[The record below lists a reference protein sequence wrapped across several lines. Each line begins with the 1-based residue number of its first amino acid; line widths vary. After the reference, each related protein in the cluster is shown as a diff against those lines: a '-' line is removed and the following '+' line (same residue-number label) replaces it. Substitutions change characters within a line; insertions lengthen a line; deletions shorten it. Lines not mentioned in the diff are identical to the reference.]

1 MRKPRS
7 GKAWNWPIVCSSA
20 RPAIDMIRSLFI
32 FIFLLCVFQP
42 VAFADELK
50 QPTVNDYLQQAKAQG
65 KPANHLISE
74 SSPYLLQHAY
84 NPVEWYAWGE
94 EAFEKAK
101 RENKPV
107 FLSIGY
113 STCHWCH
120 VMAQE
125 SFENIKIA
133 SLLNKYFVCIKVDRE
148 QRPDID
154 SIYMLAT
161 ELISGHG
168 GWPMT
173 VFIDHELRPFHAATY
188 YPPFTTD
195 KVTGLED
202 VLLTIH
208 ELWLKQ
214 PEKIDAVATAVTAR
228 IAALADDTVEGGEL
242 SENIVELAMQQII
255 ADYDEDYGGF
265 SAAPKFPTPGI
276 FSLLNQIAYMARES
290 ESGNKKSA
298 SVNAGRSQKM
308 MQTTLDAMASGGI
321 YDQLAGGF
329 HRYSVDAGWQVP
341 HFEKMLYSQAL
352 MVMAYIDFY
361 RNEPQQ
367 KYKQVIYQT
376 LDFVRAEMRSPAGG
390 FYSALDADSERVGDP
405 GRHAEGAYYLWR
417 ASELKKRLSADE
429 FLFIKK
435 YFHIDDNG
443 NIASDPQNE
452 FAGLNILAVDEDYR
466 DRSLTQQ
473 QAAWLSSAKKKLM
486 AQRQLRPRPHLDD
499 KTITAW
505 NGMMLAAF
513 AKASVVFDDPA
524 LLQDA
529 LQTLAYIKKHL
540 YSVSDSKLLRQYRDA
555 KVGTAKAD
563 TAAAEAILAD
573 YAWVITGLLEVYQAS
588 NDVQWLEW
596 AVALQEKQNEIF
608 LDDVSGAYYE
618 SMANDASLLFRFKS
632 IYDGVMPS
640 PNAIAF
646 SNLDRLS
653 GLALTD
659 PQRRAFSSQTDKL
672 LSSFATAVNQNPAA
686 AAFLLTVDLKRN
698 EFTQGELKPGEL
710 KQ

>member
-1 MRKPRS
+1 
-7 GKAWNWPIVCSSA
+7 
-20 RPAIDMIRSLFI
+20 MIKSLFT
-32 FIFLLCVFQP
+32 FIFLFCIIHLN
-42 VAFADELK
+42 AFADEVK
-50 QPTVNDYLQQAKAQG
+50 QLTVNDYLKQARAQG
-65 KPANHLISE
+65 KTANHLISE

-101 RENKPV
+101 KENKPI

-173 VFIDHELRPFHAATY
+173 VFVDHQLRPFYAATY

-195 KVTGLED
+195 KGTGLQD
-202 VLLTIH
+202 ILLTIQ

-228 IAALADDTVEGGEL
+228 MTVLADSTIEGGKL
-242 SENIVELAMQQII
+242 SHNIGELAMQQII
-255 ADYDEDYGGF
+255 ADYDEDFGGF
-265 SAAPKFPTPGI
+265 SAAPKFPSPGI
-276 FSLLNQIAYMARES
+276 FDFLNQIALLDKDRLS
-290 ESGNKKSA
+290 EKGKKKSV
-298 SVNAGRSQKM
+298 SVNAERAQKM
-308 MQTTLDAMASGGI
+308 MKTTLQAMASGGI
-321 YDQLAGGF
+321 YDHIAGGF

-352 MVMAYIDFY
+352 LVMAYSDFY
-361 RNEPQQ
+361 RVDPQQ
-367 KYKQVIYQT
+367 NVKQIIDQT
-376 LDFVRAEMRSPAGG
+376 LNFVLAEMRSPAGG
-390 FYSALDADSERVGDP
+390 FYSALDADSERAEDP

-417 ASELKKRLSADE
+417 ASELKKLLSADE
-429 FLFIKK
+429 FSFIEK

-452 FAGLNILAVDEDYR
+452 FAGLNILAVNEDYR
-466 DRSLTQQ
+466 GKPLTLQ
-473 QAAWLSSAKKKLM
+473 QAEWLSSAKKKLN
-486 AQRQLRPRPHLDD
+486 AHRLLRPRPHLDD
-499 KTITAW
+499 KTIAAW
-505 NGMMLAAF
+505 NGMQLAAF
-513 AKASVVFDDPA
+513 AKASAVFDDPA
-524 LLQDA
+524 LLQYA
-529 LQTLAYIKKHL
+529 INTLAFIKKYL
-540 YSVSDSKLLRQYRDA
+540 YSASDNRLLRQYRETKA
-555 KVGTAKAD
+555 GNANAD

-573 YAWVITGLLEVYQAS
+573 YVWVIYGLLEVYQAS
-588 NDVQWLEW
+588 NDAQWLEW
-596 AVALQEKQNEIF
+596 AVALQEKQDELF
-608 LDDVSGAYYE
+608 LDDVSGAYFE
-618 SMANDASLLFRFKS
+618 SVASDASLLFRIKS
-632 IYDGVMPS
+632 IYDGVIPS

-653 GLALTD
+653 RFTD
-659 PQRRAFSSQTDKL
+659 SEAQSRGFSSRADSL
-672 LSSFATAVNQNPAA
+672 LRSFATAVNQAPAA
-686 AAFLLTVDLKRN
+686 AASLLAANLKRQAVKLD
-698 EFTQGELKPGEL
+698 EARSGVAKPGKVTQGELK
-710 KQ
+710 Q

>member
-1 MRKPRS
+1 
-7 GKAWNWPIVCSSA
+7 
-20 RPAIDMIRSLFI
+20 MIRSLFI
-32 FIFLLCVFQP
+32 TLLCVLQP
-42 VAFADELK
+42 AAFADELK
-50 QPTVNDYLQQAKAQG
+50 QLTVNVYLQQASAQG

-101 RENKPV
+101 RENKPI

-202 VLLTIH
+202 VLLAIH

-214 PEKIDAVATAVTAR
+214 PEKIDAVAAAVTAR
-228 IAALADDTVEGGEL
+228 IAALADDTVEGGKL
-242 SENIVELAMQQII
+242 SDNIVDLAMQQIS

-265 SAAPKFPTPGI
+265 SAAPKFPSPGI
-276 FSLLNQIAYMARES
+276 FSLLNQIAYMTKASES
-290 ESGNKKSA
+290 EKENKNSA
-298 SVNAGRSQKM
+298 STNAVRAQQM
-308 MQTTLDAMASGGI
+308 MRTTLDAMASGGI

-361 RNEPQQ
+361 RTDPQQ
-367 KYKQVIYQT
+367 KYKQLIYQT
-376 LDFVRAEMRSPAGG
+376 LDFVRTELRSPAGG
-390 FYSALDADSERVGDP
+390 FYSALDADSERADDP
-405 GRHAEGAYYLWR
+405 GRHGEGVYYLWR
-417 ASELKKRLSADE
+417 ASELKKLLSDDE

-452 FAGLNILAVDEDYR
+452 FAGLNILAVDEDDR
-466 DRSLTQQ
+466 DRPLTQQ
-473 QAAWLSSAKKKLM
+473 QVAWLSSAKKKLM
-486 AQRQLRPRPHLDD
+486 AQRQQRPRPHLDD
-499 KTITAW
+499 KMITAW

-513 AKASVVFDDPA
+513 AKASVVFDDPI

-540 YSVSDSKLLRQYRDA
+540 NSVSDSKLLRQYRDA
-555 KVGTAKAD
+555 KTGTAKAN
-563 TAAAEAILAD
+563 TSEAEAVLAD
-573 YAWVITGLLEVYQAS
+573 YAWLIYGLLEVYQAS
-588 NDVQWLEW
+588 NDVQWLKW
-596 AVALQEKQNEIF
+596 ALALQEKQDELF
-608 LDDVSGAYYE
+608 LDKVSGAYFE
-618 SMANDASLLFRFKS
+618 SVANDTSLLFRFKS

-653 GLALTD
+653 RLANTAQ
-659 PQRRAFSSQTDKL
+659 QRSGFTSQADKL
-672 LSSFATAVNQNPAA
+672 LSSFATAVDQYPAA
-686 AAFLLTVDLKRN
+686 AAFLLAVDLKRG
-698 EFTQGELKPGEL
+698 EFKQSRFKQGELK
-710 KQ
+710 Q